1 MTEAQKELVEAVAI
15 ALSKADPDERGL
27 PKGVTMAEFYRRLA
41 RSAITVVLE
50 EAARVAEDAAP
61 VCQDME
67 ATKIAERCDDI
78 AAAIRAMKGK
88 P

>member
-1 MTEAQKELVEAVAI
+1 MTPEDLVDRVAI
-15 ALSKADPDERGL
+15 TLSMADPDARGL
-27 PKGVTMAEFYRRLA
+27 PEGVTMKEFYRRLA
-41 RSAITVVLE
+41 RPAVAVVLE

-78 AAAIRAMKGK
+78 AAAIRALKGK
-88 P
+88 V